1 MLAMI
6 YALVWILIIAAAG
19 AFYAAG
25 YFSDIAL
32 TAFGFLAS
40 TLFVGGVLWILPW
53 WTDRR
58 YSR

>member
-19 AFYAAG
+19 ALYAAG
-25 YFSDIAL
+25 YFSDLAV

-53 WTDRR
+53 WADRR